1 MKSASNRSA
10 FGSKPFIFVTALI
23 LIAIG
28 FFVTF
33 WLLPKPDVSEAD
45 NQSTAKSAQTKKT
58 EPTVPGV
65 QLVAKKNYGN
75 KYASGILPVGDG
87 KYSATS
93 ASKGSVY
100 VCSQYAQN
108 LAREQGGAGKRGPW
122 FSADGKTYDITKKT
136 HVRGAVKWIPQ
147 FSNTVSGSQRVIVTN
162 DLPAHTTGTF
172 PIAAGDPAYMY
183 DRNPN
188 RISAQSLTFDLPLT
202 PTYGTPQCVGG
213 EIGIMLSGVELFNG
227 LDAAGRDAGAWEVQD
242 DCSGHPQKEGLY
254 HYHTVSS
261 CIGDTS
267 VTNII
272 GYALDGFP
280 ITGPKVS
287 DGNILTSDDL
297 DECHGIFSKLTINDK
312 PTMTY
317 HYVMTQDFPYSISC
331 YRSAPTQTQ
340 GTHAQTP
347 QRP

>member
-1 MKSASNRSA
+1 
-10 FGSKPFIFVTALI
+10 
-23 LIAIG
+23 
-28 FFVTF
+28 
-33 WLLPKPDVSEAD
+33 
-45 NQSTAKSAQTKKT
+45 
-58 EPTVPGV
+58 
-65 QLVAKKNYGN
+65 
-75 KYASGILPVGDG
+75 
-87 KYSATS
+87 
-93 ASKGSVY
+93 
-100 VCSQYAQN
+100 
-108 LAREQGGAGKRGPW
+108 
-122 FSADGKTYDITKKT
+122 
-136 HVRGAVKWIPQ
+136 
-147 FSNTVSGSQRVIVTN
+147 
-162 DLPAHTTGTF
+162 
-172 PIAAGDPAYMY
+172 
-183 DRNPN
+183 
-188 RISAQSLTFDLPLT
+188 
-202 PTYGTPQCVGG
+202 
-213 EIGIMLSGVELFNG
+213 MLSGVELFNG

-297 DECHGIFSKLTINDK
+297 DECHGIFSNLTINDK

-331 YRSAPTQTQ
+331 YRSAPAQTQ
-340 GTHAQTP
+340 GTPAQTP